1 MGDLQSPHDNIDVRV
16 NNKITIYGNV
26 TLIGSISVASVG
38 LLFLG
43 IWITQ
48 HWKDAIMLSS
58 LLVYGFVGLLG
69 LSALGLVAAL
79 WVKLACR

>member
-1 MGDLQSPHDNIDVRV
+1 MGDLSSPHDNIDVRV

-38 LLFLG
+38 FLFLG

-48 HWKDAIMLSS
+48 HWPDAIMLSS
-58 LLVYGFVGLLG
+58 L
-69 LSALGLVAAL
+69 VAASYSL
-79 WVKLACR
+79 VLLQTTSDCKCS